1 MRFFPLKVLA
11 IGITGVALTASAVP
25 TLPTIN
31 TANVFNVTN
40 YGANIANADNAGNIQ
55 AAITAAAAAAD
66 GGTVEIPPGIFLSG
80 PLTMQ
85 SKVNLQIDAGAILRM
100 LPYDQYPGGSTNPP
114 NFIYA
119 YKLNDIEISGAGAID
134 GQGAPWWP
142 GYKTNSRPIM
152 IRFSGCN
159 RQLVQDVTLSNSPM
173 FHLSFSGSKGNIT
186 VQGVTIRAPAA
197 AGHNTDACDVSGTNI
212 LVQNCDISVGDDDFT
227 CGGGTSDVLITN
239 NTYGSGHGISI
250 GSYTQGVSN
259 IMVINCTINGSD
271 NGIRIK
277 SDNDRSGL
285 VQNISYYNIGMTNVH
300 FPIQIYGYYNETGT
314 PSGITPAVAAS
325 QPVAAVVST
334 TPVFRNIT
342 FSNINATSVSG
353 YPIGII
359 WARTELPAT
368 NIVFNKVNVTGD
380 RSFDLYN
387 VSGAQFIDCNLK
399 PSSANPTFQLFNAQT
414 VITNS
419 ATANTLFTFDG
430 LTTNGYDSSL
440 SFYNAAGSLKNTNA
454 FDDGPLTLAASTF
467 TVSNNLVLFPT
478 TVLNFVAGTK
488 AATLAVTGNLA
499 LGGAVNVTAGPGFA
513 AGTYTLITYGGALSG
528 TLPALASVPAGYDCV
543 LDTNTPGQVRL
554 MVTPISS
561 TSPPAP
567 LDVQAM
573 TTNGQ
578 VMLNWSPAAT
588 ATSYHVKRAL
598 TSGGSYTTNATV
610 TTTNYTD
617 TQVTSGTT
625 YYYVVSAINA
635 AGESADSA
643 EVSAAP
649 QTPTFIVVT
658 TNVFQDTFSSSTLNS
673 SSPAAPTPTG
683 TSYQILSSKSWNP
696 TPSLGA
702 GHLKFGIGATSSGSI
717 EMQALFANPVTLATV
732 GDQLSLTITFTNTSG
747 LLTAASALGFGL
759 YQSGQNFPV
768 PGGLNGTATTSSSA
782 NASGFA
788 QTWMGYVGQ
797 VGFTGANCQIITRP
811 AQVNGALFNNDQDLV
826 TSGSNSSSY
835 TNNPPVTVGSASS
848 TPSVTLTAGNPYTE
862 VLTFTLSATNVLAIT
877 NSLYSGVNTNGPL
890 LSQFGGVASGGT
902 YLTNSFDALAV
913 GWRATGSQATAIDIN
928 QISVTSTLTVPGTQ
942 VSLSPPTLVPDLA
955 GNGIHLSW
963 PADHT
968 GWVLQMQTND
978 LNHGLGTNW
987 VSVPESETT
996 NQASV
1001 SINPANGAVFLRLVS
1016 P

>member
-1 MRFFPLKVLA
+1 MRFFPVKWLA
-11 IGITGVALTASAVP
+11 IGVVSMALSASAVP

-31 TANVFNVTN
+31 TANVFNITS
-40 YGANIANADNAGNIQ
+40 YGANTGNADNAGNIQ
-55 AAITAAAAAAD
+55 NAITAAAAASG

-80 PLTMQ
+80 PLTMKG
-85 SKVNLQIDAGAILRM
+85 KVNLQIDAGAILRM
-100 LPYDQYPGGSTNPP
+100 LPYDQYPGGITNPP

-119 YKLNDIEISGAGAID
+119 NKVNDIEISGSGAID

-186 VQGVTIRAPAA
+186 VQGVTIRAPASG
-197 AGHNTDACDVSGTNI
+197 GHNTDACDVSGTNI

-259 IMVINCTINGSD
+259 IMVINCTINGAD

-277 SDNDRSGL
+277 SDNDRSGI

-314 PSGITPAVAAS
+314 PSSITPAVAAG

-368 NIVFNKVNVTGD
+368 NIVFKKVNVTGD

-399 PSSANPTFQLFNAQT
+399 PSSANPTFQLFNAQA

-454 FDDGPLTLAASTF
+454 FNDGPLTLSASMF
-467 TVSNNLVLFPT
+467 TVSNNLAMFPT
-478 TVLNFVAGTK
+478 TVLNFVAGTN
-488 AATLAVTGNLA
+488 AATLAVTGNLT
-499 LGGAVNVTAGPGFA
+499 LGGTVNVTAGPGFA
-513 AGTYTLITYGGALSG
+513 AGTYTLMTYGGTLNG
-528 TLPALASVPAGYDCV
+528 TLPVLASVPAGYDCV
-543 LDTNTPGQVRL
+543 LDTNTPGKVRL
-554 MVTPISS
+554 IVKPISS
-561 TSPPAP
+561 APPPAP
-567 LDVQAM
+567 LHVQAM

-578 VMLNWSPAAT
+578 VILNWSPAAT
-588 ATSYHVKRAL
+588 ATSYHVKRAI

-625 YYYVVSAINA
+625 YYYVVSAVNA
-635 AGESADSA
+635 AGESTNSV

-683 TSYQILSSKSWNP
+683 TSYQIVSSKSWNP

-717 EMQALFANPVTLATV
+717 EVQALFANPVTLTTV
-732 GDQLSLTITFTNTSG
+732 GDQLLLTITFTNTAG
-747 LLTAASALGFGL
+747 LLTASSALGFGL

-768 PGGLNGTATTSSSA
+768 PGGLNSTATTGSSA
-782 NASGFA
+782 NASGNA

-797 VGFTGANCQIITRP
+797 VGFTGASSQIMTRP
-811 AQVNGALFNNDQDLV
+811 AQISEPLYNNDQDLV
-826 TSGSNSSSY
+826 TSGSGSSSY
-835 TNNPPVTVGSASS
+835 NSPTPATVGSASS
-848 TPSVTLTAGNPYTE
+848 AAAVTLNTGDPYT
-862 VLTFTLSATNVLAIT
+862 
-877 NSLYSGVNTNGPL
+877 
-890 LSQFGGVASGGT
+890 
-902 YLTNSFDALAV
+902 
-913 GWRATGSQATAIDIN
+913 
-928 QISVTSTLTVPGTQ
+928 
-942 VSLSPPTLVPDLA
+942 
-955 GNGIHLSW
+955 
-963 PADHT
+963 
-968 GWVLQMQTND
+968 
-978 LNHGLGTNW
+978 
-987 VSVPESETT
+987 
-996 NQASV
+996 
-1001 SINPANGAVFLRLVS
+1001 
-1016 P
+1016 